1 MKKSRRMRWAARALA
16 LCLTGATAFAGAALF
31 SPVTAEADSIID
43 GQTTT
48 GSITINKK
56 AQDGSTPLEGVE
68 YTIYQVMSLR
78 PGSTPGTYA
87 KYQPTTNFAEILRS
101 VTPDALGNYSAQE
114 LEALIG
120 ELADAAVTP
129 TADSQETDASGQA
142 VFDNLSLGYYLVV
155 ETQAPEGY
163 VTGSPFLI
171 AVPSTN
177 NYDGTGDGTAWV
189 YDVSATPKNEQISI
203 SKELA
208 DEEEGAEQDGTVA
221 VGDIVKYQIT
231 TVIPSYPE
239 EYFDQDVTF
248 EIADVMSDGLKI
260 LNKDPNLVKVTVN
273 STEETAGAGTYT
285 LTAEP
290 KTGGEADLTIA
301 FAKEYIRNNGGKEV
315 VVTYYAEVTEA
326 AVSGTAG
333 NTNGATLT
341 YNNEPGTTKKATPPT
356 PVKVYSFDLQVEKFT
371 EEGETKMLDG
381 ATFELYTDEAMTE
394 ENKVGEGTTANGGI
408 LDFELIDAGTY
419 YLKETKA
426 PAGYTLLTNPI
437 KVEITADSPLDGTF
451 SLKVDGQPVTAAS
464 GSYVSRVDETN
475 GVAVIAVENYKGFT
489 LPATGGM
496 GIALFV
502 IIGIAG
508 IAAVSIVITKK
519 TKKN

>member
-68 YTIYQVMSLR
+68 YTIYQVMNLT

-87 KYQPTTNFAEILRS
+87 KYQPTTDFAEILDG

-114 LEALIG
+114 LEELIG
-120 ELADAAVTP
+120 ELADAAATP
-129 TADSQETDASGQA
+129 AADPQETNASGQA
-142 VFDNLSLGYYLVV
+142 VFNSLPLGYYLVV

-189 YDVSATPKNEQISI
+189 YDVTATPKNEQISI

-239 EYFDQDVTF
+239 EYFDQEVTF
-248 EIADVMSDGLKI
+248 EITDVMSDGLKI
-260 LNKDPNLVKVTVN
+260 LNEDPNLVKVTVD

-290 KTGGEADLTIA
+290 KTGEEADLTIA
-301 FAKEYIRNNGGKEV
+301 FAKEYIRDHGGKEV

-326 AVSGTAG
+326 AVSGKDG
-333 NTNGATLT
+333 NTNGVTLT

-371 EEGETKMLDG
+371 EEDGTKALEG
-381 ATFELYTDEAMTE
+381 ATFELYADDQMT
-394 ENKVGEGTTANGGI
+394 NKIGEGTTNGEGS
-408 LDFELIDAGTY
+408 LAFELLDEGTY

-426 PAGYTLLTNPI
+426 PAGYTLLADPI
-437 KVEITADSPLDGTF
+437 KVEITAADPADGTF
-451 SLKVDGQPVTAAS
+451 TLKVNGQDVDETS
-464 GSYVSRVDETN
+464 GTYVSRIDAEN
-475 GVAVIAVENYKGFT
+475 GTAIIAVKNHKGFT
-489 LPATGGM
+489 LPTTGGM

-508 IAAVSIVITKK
+508 IAAVSIVITRK

>member
-87 KYQPTTNFAEILRS
+87 KYQPTTDFAEILRS

-120 ELADAAVTP
+120 ELADAAATP
-129 TADSQETDASGQA
+129 AADSQETDASGQA
-142 VFDNLSLGYYLVV
+142 VFVNLSLGYYLVV

-177 NYDGTGDGTAWV
+177 NYNTVGGEGTAWV

-248 EIADVMSDGLKI
+248 EITDVMSDGLKI
-260 LNKDPNLVKVTVN
+260 LNQDPNLVKVTVN

-285 LTAEP
+285 LTAES

-371 EEGETKMLDG
+371 EEDGTKALEG
-381 ATFELYTDEAMTE
+381 ATFELYADDQMT
-394 ENKVGEGTTANGGI
+394 NKIGEGTTNGEGS
-408 LDFELIDAGTY
+408 LAFELLDEGTY

-426 PAGYTLLTNPI
+426 PAGYTLLADPI
-437 KVEITADSPLDGTF
+437 KVKITAADAADGTF
-451 SLKVDGQPVTAAS
+451 TLEVNDQGVDATTGT
-464 GSYVSRVDETN
+464 YKSRIDETN
-475 GVAVIAVENYKGFT
+475 GTAIIAVENHKGFT
-489 LPATGGM
+489 LPTTGGM